1 MNSVVENISN
11 HGYITVFLFVLAEQI
26 GIPLPAGLILLGA
39 GALAGLHRMSF
50 GIVIVVAVTA
60 SLIGD
65 SIWFYLGWRR
75 GATILALIYRVT
87 PRCRISSSRMNSLFK
102 KYGPSF
108 LLFSKFVPGLG
119 MLVPPITGA
128 MKVEVWYFL
137 LLDAGGA
144 LAWATA
150 YVLTGRVLCP
160 HLDYLRIS
168 PASSNLVFGV
178 AVLALAALGW
188 GTIQLRPSR
197 MWGKLR
203 QRCSFLYADLGRFC
217 LMLSSA
223 VPSRRIFQTRRSNQV
238 RNDCLGGDFARGK
251 SLCSDQALEEDDV
264 KISVRDVG
272 TSRVVEVHGEVDVG
286 TSPELRRTLFE
297 ALPDV
302 GKLALNLAAI
312 RYIDSSGIATLI
324 EVLNRSHRL
333 KKQFVLFGLSPAVQD
348 VFRLTHVVRV
358 FEVFQTEQEAL
369 GS

>member
-1 MNSVVENISN
+1 
-11 HGYITVFLFVLAEQI
+11 
-26 GIPLPAGLILLGA
+26 
-39 GALAGLHRMSF
+39 MSF

-87 PRCRISSSRMNSLFK
+87 PRCRISSSRMNSLLK

-108 LLFSKFVPGLG
+108 LSFSKFVPGLG

-168 PASSNLVFGV
+168 SASSNLVFGV

-188 GTIQLRPSR
+188 GTIQLRPAR

-217 LMLSSA
+217 LMLSPAGTGPSA
-223 VPSRRIFQTRRSNQV
+223 RACDLPPFRRERVSRAADFRGAGAAFPTDGIVTRSNS
-238 RNDCLGGDFARGK
+238 N
-251 SLCSDQALEEDDV
+251 
-264 KISVRDVG
+264 
-272 TSRVVEVHGEVDVG
+272 
-286 TSPELRRTLFE
+286 PLRSIPV
-297 ALPDV
+297 A
-302 GKLALNLAAI
+302 
-312 RYIDSSGIATLI
+312 
-324 EVLNRSHRL
+324 
-333 KKQFVLFGLSPAVQD
+333 
-348 VFRLTHVVRV
+348 
-358 FEVFQTEQEAL
+358 
-369 GS
+369 